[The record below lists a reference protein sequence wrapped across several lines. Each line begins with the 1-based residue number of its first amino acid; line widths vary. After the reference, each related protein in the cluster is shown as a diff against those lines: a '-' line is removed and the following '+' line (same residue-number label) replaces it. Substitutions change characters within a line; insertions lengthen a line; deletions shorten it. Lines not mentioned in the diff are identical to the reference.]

1 MMKPRFVACLGLVC
15 IMLLPLSARASNESV
30 TLITGETIEARFIDH
45 YWRNGQECFVFA
57 TPSGATLEFE
67 RGRIALIS
75 FRPYPPRSAAPPLAD
90 VIVETEPNNGL
101 SSANPIAID
110 MIARGAITPA
120 GDVDIYR
127 VSLPGP
133 GAIHVACTQ
142 PDDLEIQLLDSG
154 KKVLRKSGL
163 TFADE
168 PLEFSHDVVKAGDYY
183 IKVAG
188 FHSFVEFKEEY
199 RLKVGFTQAG
209 NDPFEPNDTPGQAAA
224 APLGRGFDAYIS
236 RPGDLDYY
244 MLSVWGPSTI
254 SVESTQPRD
263 YYLAVLAP
271 DGKTR
276 LAGGDLGFAGE
287 RMSVSCDVHQPGTY
301 YVLMKGFSDSEHS
314 MHEPYT
320 MMISVEPRPVR

>member
-1 MMKPRFVACLGLVC
+1 MKPKFAACLAMVC
-15 IMLLPLSARASNESV
+15 IMLLPLSARAANESV

-45 YWRNGQECFVFA
+45 HWRGGQEYFVFA
-57 TPSGATLEFE
+57 TPGGVTLEFD

-75 FRPYPPRSAAPPLAD
+75 FRPFPPRSAALPLAD
-90 VIVETEPNNGL
+90 VIIETEPNNGF
-101 SSANPIAID
+101 SSANSIEVD
-110 MIARGAITPA
+110 MMARGAITPA

-133 GAIHVACTQ
+133 GTIHVACTQ
-142 PDDLEIQLLDSG
+142 PDDLEIQLLDSR
-154 KKVLRKSGL
+154 KNVLRKSGL
-163 TFADE
+163 TLSDE
-168 PLEFSHDVVKAGDYY
+168 PLEFSHDVVAAGDHYVR
-183 IKVAG
+183 VAG
-188 FHSFVEFKEEY
+188 LHSFIEFKEEY
-199 RLKVGFTQAG
+199 RLKVGYTQAG
-209 NDPFEPNDTPGQAAA
+209 NDPFEPNDTPQQAAA
-224 APLGRGFDAYIS
+224 APLGRRFDAYIS

-244 MLSVWGPSTI
+244 MVSVWGPSTI

-287 RMSVSCDVHQPGTY
+287 RMSVSCDVQQPGTY
-301 YVLMKGFSDSEHS
+301 YVLMKGYSDSEHN

-320 MMISVEPRPVR
+320 MTISVEPRPVR

>member
-1 MMKPRFVACLGLVC
+1 MMRIKFATCLAMVC
-15 IMLLPLSARASNESV
+15 IMLLPLPARASNESV
-30 TLITGETIEARFIDH
+30 TLITGETIEARFLDH
-45 YWRNGQECFVFA
+45 YWRNGQEYFVFA
-57 TPSGATLEFE
+57 TPSGATLELD
-67 RGRIALIS
+67 RDRIALIS
-75 FRPYPPRSAAPPLAD
+75 FRTFPPRSAAPPLAEAA
-90 VIVETEPNNGL
+90 VEAEPNNGL
-101 SSANPIAID
+101 SSANPIEID

-133 GAIHVACTQ
+133 GTIHVACTQ

-154 KKVLRKSGL
+154 KKVLHKSGL
-163 TFADE
+163 AFSDQ
-168 PLEFSHDVVKAGDYY
+168 PLEFSRDVVEAGDYY
-183 IKVAG
+183 IRVAG

-199 RLKVGFTQAG
+199 RLKVGYMQAG
-209 NDPFEPNDTPGQAAA
+209 NDLFEPNDTPQQSAA
-224 APLGRGFDAYIS
+224 APLGRRFDSYIS

-244 MLSVWGPSTI
+244 MLCVWEPSTI

-287 RMSVSCDVHQPGTY
+287 RMSVSWDVHQPGTY
-301 YVLMKGFSDSEHS
+301 YVLMKGYSDSEHS

-320 MMISVEPRPVR
+320 MMISVQPRPVR